1 LTPGLISLLVAV
13 IALDQATKTIVKRTM
28 TLGQSFTVIGDP
40 LRITFVENDGIAFG
54 LHVKN
59 AALFTAFSVIA
70 CALIVVYLWKQRR
83 EGAWLKTALVLI
95 LGGAIGNVID
105 RVAFGKVVDFIDV
118 GFRTLRWPVFNVA
131 DSAVVVGM
139 GIMIVLM
146 ILEEKSKPAAKA
158 DASAG

>member
-1 LTPGLISLLVAV
+1 MSLGLISLFVAV
-13 IALDQATKTIVKRTM
+13 VAFDQVTKNLVKQAM
-28 TLGQSFTVIGDP
+28 ALGQSIPVIGDAV
-40 LRITFVENDGIAFG
+40 RITFVENDGIAFG

-59 AALFTAFSVIA
+59 AAVFTAFSVVA
-70 CALIVVYLWKQRR
+70 CVLIIVYLWKQRR
-83 EGAWLKTALVLI
+83 EGAWLKAALVLI

-118 GFRTLRWPVFNVA
+118 GFRTVRWPVFNVA

-139 GIMIVLM
+139 GIMLVLM
-146 ILEEKSKPAAKA
+146 IREEKSKPAAKA

>member
-1 LTPGLISLLVAV
+1 LSIGLISLFIAV
-13 IALDQATKTIVKRTM
+13 VALDQVTKTLVKQAM
-28 TLGQSFTVIGDP
+28 SLGHSIPVIGDAV
-40 LRITFVENDGIAFG
+40 RITLVENNGIAFG

-59 AALFTAFSVIA
+59 AAIFTAFSIVA
-70 CALIVVYLWKQRR
+70 CALIIVYLWKQRR
-83 EGAWLKTALVLI
+83 EGAWLRTALVLI
-95 LGGAIGNVID
+95 LAGAIGNVID

-118 GFRTLRWPVFNVA
+118 GFRTVRWPVFNVA

-146 ILEEKSKPAAKA
+146 IREEKLKPAAKA